1 MEFSIKPTKL
11 HFETISNLPKVVRKV
26 EYSIIAV
33 DGADKVQSEHTAHVG
48 ALDTSK
54 FIKFDDLTEAAV
66 IGWIKDGI
74 GDYYGVLCNHLSD
87 QIQEMKTNTNGSKTP
102 PWLS

>member
-1 MEFSIKPTKL
+1 MADLK
-11 HFETISNLPKVVRKV
+11 ISQLSSATLPLAGTEVLP
-26 EYSIIAV
+26 I
-33 DGADKVQSEHTAHVG
+33 VQSEHTAHVG

-87 QIQEMKTNTNGSKTP
+87 QIQEMKTNTSGSEVP
-102 PWLS
+102 PWQS